1 MSITNTWT
9 SAYENAP
16 ADTVAANT
24 LDTIIQGLKQ
34 DIRERADE
42 EHLFSDIGQTAT
54 GRHKATEH
62 TILMMEIYS

>member
-1 MSITNTWT
+1 MSISTTWS

-16 ADTVAANT
+16 AETVAANT
-24 LDTIIQGLKQ
+24 LDTIIQGFKT
-34 DIRERADE
+34 DIRERSDE

-62 TILMMEIYS
+62 TVLMMEIYS